1 MKHTFDLHVT
11 PNSLRT
17 VSIMLKNNHACW
29 IFSVGPITI
38 EFLRSFAR
46 LIGKEWYTLARG
58 LRLEHVRIQSIVQ
71 QNKRSSLESLV
82 YDLLL
87 TWLKR
92 SYHLTDKVTNFYLRQ
107 NQKMQMILP
116 YLNMCSSC

>member
-1 MKHTFDLHVT
+1 
-11 PNSLRT
+11 
-17 VSIMLKNNHACW
+17 MLAGF
-29 IFSVGPITI
+29 FSVGPITI

-92 SYHLTDKVTNFYLRQ
+92 SYHSTDKVTNFYLRQ
-107 NQKMQMILP
+107 NRKMQIILP

>member
-1 MKHTFDLHVT
+1 MF
-11 PNSLRT
+11 
-17 VSIMLKNNHACW
+17 KNNHAHCYC
-29 IFSVGPITI
+29 FSSVGPITI

-58 LRLEHVRIQSIVQ
+58 LRLEHVRIQSIAQ

-92 SYHLTDKVTNFYLRQ
+92 SCHSTDKVNNFHYQ
-107 NQKMQMILP
+107 SKSKIQIILSLVFT
-116 YLNMCSSC
+116 YAVLYSVYISDKCCAL